1 MSSKPS
7 KRSKPQQPRQHECK
21 APDKQFCAFKL
32 SNRPAN
38 MGGSQHNRWACTNEG
53 CGHVV
58 YN

>member
-1 MSSKPS
+1 MVGKPG
-7 KRSKPQQPRQHECK
+7 KPQPPRQHECK
-21 APDKQFCAFKL
+21 ASDKQFCAFKL

-53 CGHVV
+53 CDHVV